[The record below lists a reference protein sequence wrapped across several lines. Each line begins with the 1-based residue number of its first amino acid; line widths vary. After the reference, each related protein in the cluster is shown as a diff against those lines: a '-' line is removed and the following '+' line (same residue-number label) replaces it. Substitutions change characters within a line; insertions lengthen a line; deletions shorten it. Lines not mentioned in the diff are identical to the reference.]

1 MPHQPCSTSSR
12 ISLLLFLSDF
22 HGCGHVLVHMW
33 FSSAHSKMNPFLS
46 SIKHFS
52 DATKR
57 RFKPYH
63 QFSADVP
70 SFLSI
75 RSLMLL
81 LTVSDWILGHN
92 FHRLYSNVDACESE
106 SHQSCL
112 TLCDPINYT
121 IWNSPGQNTGVSIL
135 SLLQG
140 IFPTQGLDD
149 RTHVSHNEGRFFTS

>member
-33 FSSAHSKMNPFLS
+33 FFSAHSKMNPFLS

-52 DATKR
+52 DATKG

-75 RSLMLL
+75 HSLMLL

-106 SHQSCL
+106 SHSAVSDSL
-112 TLCDPINYT
+112 RPHELYNLEFSRPEY
-121 IWNSPGQNTGVSIL
+121 WSEYPFPSPGDLPNPRIEWSNPCLPQWGQIL
-135 SLLQG
+135 Y
-140 IFPTQGLDD
+140 
-149 RTHVSHNEGRFFTS
+149 